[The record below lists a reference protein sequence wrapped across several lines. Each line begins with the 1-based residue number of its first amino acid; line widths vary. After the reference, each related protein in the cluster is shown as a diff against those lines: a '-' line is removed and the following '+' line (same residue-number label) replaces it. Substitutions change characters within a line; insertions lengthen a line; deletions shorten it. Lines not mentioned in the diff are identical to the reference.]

1 MHFYLVQLLLG
12 FVGSAVTYIFYTFAA
27 YFRFRS
33 HHKNGRNKLPGKID
47 ILMIHLSLKSIEQ
60 KGFKKVC
67 IQFSI

>member
-12 FVGSAVTYIFYTFAA
+12 FVGSACYIHLHTFAA

-33 HHKNGRNKLPGKID
+33 HHKNGRNKLPGIIEK
-47 ILMIHLSLKSIEQ
+47 LMIHLSLKSIEQ
-60 KGFKKVC
+60 KGFKKVS